1 MQQGDAHVVDT
12 LEGIACSGSQRMD
25 TLVRAGEGK
34 KQLKRWTL
42 EFGTKYDGWQLDM
55 VVHVFNSST
64 WEAEASGFP
73 EFKPSLVYRASF
85 RTARATQKNPGSKTK
100 TTKNKTNFKV
110 CTWLVAE
117 FRRKDPYTS

>member
-42 EFGTKYDGWQLDM
+42 EFGTKYDGWQKPPETNDPYESQFEILRH
-55 VVHVFNSST
+55 VHV
-64 WEAEASGFP
+64 
-73 EFKPSLVYRASF
+73 
-85 RTARATQKNPGSKTK
+85 
-100 TTKNKTNFKV
+100 
-110 CTWLVAE
+110 
-117 FRRKDPYTS
+117 